1 MDGALNK
8 VFIIILSLSDNN
20 FSVGSEKLTNSDD
33 TYTVMIITVMI
44 IYSDDNIP
52 CKVFFA
58 QFVKFM
64 VIKLWLG

>member
-44 IYSDDNIP
+44 NSDDNI
-52 CKVFFA
+52 
-58 QFVKFM
+58 Q
-64 VIKLWLG
+64 